1 MSDLP
6 QSGRNGIEEENTE
19 SDHPSIRSLTF
30 DAEEGEYVA
39 RFDDS
44 DASPSSIIVS
54 VIAEITGQSLTDL
67 RPLYY
72 VVDPDALD
80 QIVGNRP
87 SGLHH
92 GERLVEFT
100 YQDFNIQ
107 LLSSSVIKVC
117 LPST

>member
-6 QSGRNGIEEENTE
+6 QYGRNSFEERATE

-30 DAEEGEYVA
+30 DAEEGAYLA
-39 RFDDS
+39 RFDNS
-44 DASPSSIIVS
+44 DASPSTIVAL

-67 RPLYY
+67 RPLYH

-80 QIVGNRP
+80 RIVGDRP

-92 GERLVEFT
+92 SERLVEFT
-100 YQDFNIQ
+100 YQDFDIR
-107 LLSSSVIKVC
+107 LLSSGVIKLC

>member
-6 QSGRNGIEEENTE
+6 QYGRNSFEEGGTE

-30 DAEEGEYVA
+30 DAEERAYVA
-39 RFDDS
+39 RFDNS
-44 DASPSSIIVS
+44 DALPSTIVVS
-54 VIAEITGQSLTDL
+54 VITEITGQSLTDL
-67 RPLYY
+67 RPLYH

-92 GERLVEFT
+92 SERLVEFT
-100 YQDFNIQ
+100 YQDFNIR
-107 LLSSSVIKVC
+107 LLSSGVIKVC